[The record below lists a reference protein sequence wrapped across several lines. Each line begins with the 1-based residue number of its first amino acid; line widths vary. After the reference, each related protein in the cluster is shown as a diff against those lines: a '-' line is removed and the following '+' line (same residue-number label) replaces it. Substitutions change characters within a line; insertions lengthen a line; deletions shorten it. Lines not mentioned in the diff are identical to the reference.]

1 MTGGGLLNDKF
12 FALPKEKQDRIL
24 NAALRSF
31 GENGYKRSITDD
43 IASSAGI
50 SKGLLFHYFHNKREL
65 LQYVFDYSI
74 RFIKQ
79 KMAGYNFQAEKD
91 FFSLMIKTHLAKVE
105 ITRTYPYIFDFLM
118 NIILRQDHEASEAVD
133 VYNAEFLTNQ
143 KEGILRL
150 IDRNMFKEGVVP
162 EQVLDLTFWSAQG
175 FMDMEFRP
183 GEMDFEKLSEKYLV
197 CLGMMRKQFYKEEYI

>member
-1 MTGGGLLNDKF
+1 MNEKF
-12 FALPKEKQDRIL
+12 FALPREKQDRIL

-31 GENGYKRSITDD
+31 GENGYKRAITDD

-74 RFIKQ
+74 RFIKL

-91 FFSLMIKTHLAKVE
+91 FFVLMVKTHYAKVE
-105 ITRTYPYIFDFLM
+105 IMHTYPHIFDFLM
-118 NIILRQDHEASEAVD
+118 NIILRRDQEASEAVD
-133 VYNAEFLTNQ
+133 VYNADFLSKQ
-143 KEGILRL
+143 REGILKL
-150 IDRNMFKEGVVP
+150 VDRNMFKEGIAA

-183 GEMDFEKLSEKYLV
+183 ENRDFEKLSEKYLA
-197 CLGMMRKQFYKEEYI
+197 CLDMMRRQFYKEEYL

>member
-1 MTGGGLLNDKF
+1 MNEKF
-12 FALPKEKQDRIL
+12 LALPKEKQDRIL

-31 GENGYKRSITDD
+31 GENGYKRAITDD

-74 RFIKQ
+74 RFIKL

-91 FFSLMIKTHLAKVE
+91 FFELMVRTHLAKLE
-105 ITRTYPYIFDFLM
+105 IMRTYPYIFDFLM
-118 NIILRQDHEASEAVD
+118 NIILRRDQEASEAVD

-143 KEGILRL
+143 KAGILKL
-150 IDRNMFKEGVVP
+150 IDRSRFKEGVTP
-162 EQVLDLTFWSAQG
+162 EQVLDLTIWSAQG

-183 GEMDFEKLSEKYLV
+183 GYRDFEKISEKYLV
-197 CLGMMRKQFYKEEYI
+197 CLDMMRRQFYKEEYL

>member
-1 MTGGGLLNDKF
+1 MNEKF
-12 FALPKEKQDRIL
+12 FDMPKEKQDRIL

-31 GENGYKRSITDD
+31 GENGYKRAITDD

-91 FFSLMIKTHLAKVE
+91 FFALMVKTHFAKVE
-105 ITRTYPYIFDFLM
+105 IMHTYPYIFDFLM
-118 NIILRQDHEASEAVD
+118 NIILRRDQEASEVVD
-133 VYNAEFLTNQ
+133 VYNANFLTNQ
-143 KEGILRL
+143 KEGILKL
-150 IDRNMFKEGVVP
+150 IDRSKFKEGVAP
-162 EQVLDLTFWSAQG
+162 ELVLDLTFWSAQG
-175 FMDMEFRP
+175 FMDMEYRP

-197 CLGMMRKQFYKEEYI
+197 CLGMMRRQFYKEEYL